1 MGVLV
6 QKKVL
11 FFDIDNTI
19 LTRQNEIPESTFRA
33 FEKLHEK
40 GHLLFLNT
48 GRSRAYV
55 QDPVL
60 LSLGF
65 DGFVTGC
72 GTMIEY
78 REQII
83 KDSQLTIELVE
94 HTVNTVRK
102 YGIRPI
108 LEGKESLYF
117 DESEFGEDP
126 YGMKL
131 KRELGERRLTI
142 EQEWGRWNVYKFACD
157 TTGADRDS
165 CFKELEEH
173 YDFMIHN
180 ERVVEIVPKGCH
192 KGVGI
197 LDICKYLDVD
207 VKDTYAFGDSANDI
221 GMLDTAGTA
230 VVMGNGSEEA
240 KAHADYVTTDLLDD
254 GIWNACKH
262 LGLI

>member
-1 MGVLV
+1 M

-19 LTRQNEIPESTFRA
+19 LTRNNEIPESTFRA
-33 FEKLHEK
+33 FEKLHEN
-40 GHLLFLNT
+40 GHLVFINT

-55 QDPVL
+55 QDSKL

-65 DGFVTGC
+65 DGFITGC

-78 REQII
+78 QGETI
-83 KDSQLTIELVE
+83 KDSRLDIDLVE
-94 HTVNTVRK
+94 HTVNTLRK
-102 YGIRPI
+102 YKIRPI
-108 LEGKESLYF
+108 LEGKDYLYF
-117 DESEFGEDP
+117 DESEFGTDP

-142 EQEWGRWNVYKFACD
+142 EGEWRKWEIYKYACD
-157 TTGADRDS
+157 TTGADREQ
-165 CFKELEEH
+165 CFEELKEH

-197 LDICKYLDVD
+197 LDVCRYLGVD

-221 GMLDTAGTA
+221 GMLETAGCA
-230 VVMGNGSEEA
+230 VVMGNGSEAA
-240 KAHADYVTTDLLDD
+240 KAHADYVTTDLLED

>member
-1 MGVLV
+1 M

-19 LTRQNEIPESTFRA
+19 LTRNNEIPESTFRA
-33 FEKLHEK
+33 FEKLHEN
-40 GHLLFLNT
+40 GHLVFVNT

-55 QDPVL
+55 QDPYL

-65 DGFVTGC
+65 DGFITGC

-78 REQII
+78 HGEII
-83 KDSQLTIELVE
+83 KDSRLDIDLVE
-94 HTVNTVRK
+94 YTVNTLRK
-102 YGIRPI
+102 YKIRPI
-108 LEGKESLYF
+108 LEGKEYLYF
-117 DESEFGEDP
+117 DESEFGQDP

-142 EQEWGRWNVYKFACD
+142 EHEWRKWEIYKYACD
-157 TTGADRDS
+157 TTGADRDP
-165 CFKELEEH
+165 CFKELEAH

-197 LDICKYLDVD
+197 LEVCEYLGID

-221 GMLDTAGTA
+221 GMLETAGTA
-230 VVMGNGSEEA
+230 VVMGNGSEAA

-262 LGLI
+262 LKLI

>member
-1 MGVLV
+1 M

-19 LTRQNEIPESTFRA
+19 LSRQNEIPESTFRA
-33 FEKLHEK
+33 FEKLHEN
-40 GHLLFLNT
+40 GHLVFINT

-55 QDPVL
+55 QDPTL

-65 DGFVTGC
+65 DGFITGC

-78 REQII
+78 QGKII
-83 KDSQLTIELVE
+83 KDVILDVDLVE
-94 HTVNTVRK
+94 HTVNTFRR

-108 LEGKESLYF
+108 LEGKDYLYF
-117 DESEFGEDP
+117 DESEFGTDP

-142 EQEWGRWNVYKFACD
+142 EHEWRKWNVYKYACD
-157 TTGADRDS
+157 TTGTDREL
-165 CFKELEEH
+165 CFKELEQY

-180 ERVVEIVPKGCH
+180 ERVVEVVPKGCH
-192 KGVGI
+192 KGTGI
-197 LDICKYLDVD
+197 LETCRYLEVD
-207 VKDTYAFGDSANDI
+207 VRDTYAFGDSANDI
-221 GMLDTAGTA
+221 GMLETAGTA
-230 VVMGNGSEEA
+230 VVMGNGSEAA
-240 KAHADYVTTDLLDD
+240 KKHADYVTTELLKD

-262 LGLI
+262 FQLI

>member
-1 MGVLV
+1 M
-6 QKKVL
+6 QKKIL

-19 LTRQNEIPESTFRA
+19 LSRQNEIPKSTFRA
-33 FEKLHEK
+33 FEKLHEN
-40 GHLLFLNT
+40 GHLVFINT

-65 DGFVTGC
+65 DGFITGC

-78 REQII
+78 QGKII
-83 KDSQLTIELVE
+83 KDSRLDINLVE
-94 HTVNTVRK
+94 HTVNTLRK
-102 YGIRPI
+102 YKIRPI
-108 LEGKESLYF
+108 LEGKDYLYF
-117 DESEFGEDP
+117 DESEFGQDS

-142 EQEWGRWNVYKFACD
+142 EHEWRKWEIYKYACD
-157 TTGADRDS
+157 TTGADRES
-165 CFKELEEH
+165 CFKELEAH

-192 KGVGI
+192 KGKGI
-197 LDICKYLDVD
+197 LEICEYLGVDIE
-207 VKDTYAFGDSANDI
+207 DTYAFGDSANDI

-230 VVMGNGSEEA
+230 VVMGNGSDMA
-240 KAHADYVTTDLLDD
+240 KKHADYVTTDLLDD
-254 GIWNACKH
+254 GIWNACKY
-262 LGLI
+262 LKLI

>member
-1 MGVLV
+1 M

-19 LTRQNEIPESTFRA
+19 LTRNNEIPESTFRA
-33 FEKLHEK
+33 FEKLHEN
-40 GHLLFLNT
+40 GHLVFINT

-55 QDPVL
+55 QDPKL

-65 DGFVTGC
+65 DGFITGC

-78 REQII
+78 DGEII
-83 KDSQLTIELVE
+83 KDSRLDIDLVE
-94 HTVNTVRK
+94 HTVNTLRK
-102 YGIRPI
+102 YRIRPI
-108 LEGKESLYF
+108 LEGKEYLYF
-117 DESEFGEDP
+117 DESEFGSDP

-142 EQEWGRWNVYKFACD
+142 ENEWRKWEIYKYACD
-157 TTGADRDS
+157 TTGSARDS
-165 CFKELEEH
+165 CFEELKEY

-197 LDICKYLDVD
+197 LDVCSYLGID
-207 VKDTYAFGDSANDI
+207 VKDTIAFGDSANDI
-221 GMLDTAGTA
+221 GMLETAGYA
-230 VVMGNGSEEA
+230 VVVGNGSEAA
-240 KAHADYVTTDLLDD
+240 KAYADYVTTDLLDD
-254 GIWNACKH
+254 GIWNACKY
-262 LGLI
+262 LKLI

>member
-1 MGVLV
+1 M

-19 LTRQNEIPESTFRA
+19 LTRSNEIPESTFRA
-33 FEKLHEK
+33 FEKLHEN
-40 GHLLFLNT
+40 GHLVFINT
-48 GRSRAYV
+48 GRSKAYV
-55 QDPVL
+55 KDEAL
-60 LSLGF
+60 LSLRF

-78 REQII
+78 RGELI
-83 KDSQLTIELVE
+83 KDSRLDIDLVE
-94 HTVNTVRK
+94 YTVNTLRK
-102 YGIRPI
+102 YKIRPI
-108 LEGKESLYF
+108 LEGKEYLYF
-117 DESEFGEDP
+117 DESEFGTDP

-131 KRELGERRLTI
+131 KRELGDRRLTI
-142 EQEWGRWNVYKFACD
+142 ENEWRKWEIYKYACD

-165 CFKELEEH
+165 CFQELEDY

-192 KGVGI
+192 KGTGI
-197 LDICKYLDVD
+197 LEVCEFLGVN
-207 VKDTYAFGDSANDI
+207 VENTYAFGDSANDI

-240 KAHADYVTTDLLDD
+240 KKHADYVTTDLLDD
-254 GIWNACKH
+254 GIWNACKY
-262 LGLI
+262 LKLI

>member
-1 MGVLV
+1 M
-6 QKKVL
+6 QRKVL

-19 LTRQNEIPESTFRA
+19 LTRKNEIPESTFRA
-33 FEKLHEK
+33 FERLHEN
-40 GHLLFLNT
+40 GHLVFINT

-55 QDPVL
+55 QDPTL

-78 REQII
+78 QGELI
-83 KDSQLTIELVE
+83 KDSRLDIDLVE
-94 HTVNTVRK
+94 QTVNILRK
-102 YGIRPI
+102 YKIRPI
-108 LEGKESLYF
+108 LEGKEYLYF
-117 DESEFGEDP
+117 DEAEFGEDP

-142 EQEWGRWNVYKFACD
+142 EGEWRKWEIYKYACD
-157 TTGADRDS
+157 TTGADREP
-165 CFKELEEH
+165 CFKELEEY

-192 KGVGI
+192 KGTGI
-197 LDICKYLDVD
+197 LEVCAYLGIDI
-207 VKDTYAFGDSANDI
+207 KDTIAFGDSANDI
-221 GMLDTAGTA
+221 GMLKTAGTA
-230 VVMGNGSEEA
+230 VVVGNGSDAA

-254 GIWNACKH
+254 GIWNACKY
-262 LGLI
+262 LKLI

>member
-1 MGVLV
+1 M

-19 LTRQNEIPESTFRA
+19 LSRQNEIPESTFRA
-33 FEKLHEK
+33 FEKLHEN
-40 GHLLFLNT
+40 GHLVFINT

-65 DGFVTGC
+65 DGFITGC

-78 REQII
+78 QGEII
-83 KDSQLTIELVE
+83 KDSRLDINLVE
-94 HTVNTVRK
+94 HTVNTLRK
-102 YGIRPI
+102 YKIRPI
-108 LEGKESLYF
+108 LEGKDYLYF
-117 DESEFGEDP
+117 DESEFGQDP

-142 EQEWGRWNVYKFACD
+142 EHEWRKWEIYKYACD
-157 TTGADRDS
+157 TTGADREH
-165 CFKELEEH
+165 CFKELEAH

-192 KGVGI
+192 KGNGI
-197 LDICKYLDVD
+197 LEICEYLGVDIE
-207 VKDTYAFGDSANDI
+207 DTYAFGDSANDI
-221 GMLDTAGTA
+221 GMLKTAGTA
-230 VVMGNGSEEA
+230 VVMGNGSDMA
-240 KAHADYVTTDLLDD
+240 KEHADYVTTDLLDD
-254 GIWNACKH
+254 GIWNACKY
-262 LGLI
+262 LKLI

>member
-1 MGVLV
+1 M

-19 LTRQNEIPESTFRA
+19 VTRSNEIPESTFRA
-33 FEKLHEK
+33 FEKLRK
-40 GHLLFLNT
+40 NGHLIFVNT

-78 REQII
+78 QGEII
-83 KDSQLTIELVE
+83 KDSRIDIDLAEY
-94 HTVNTVRK
+94 TVNTLRK
-102 YGIRPI
+102 YRIRPI
-108 LEGKESLYF
+108 LEGKEYLYF
-117 DESEFGEDP
+117 DESEFGKDP

-131 KRELGERRLTI
+131 KRELGDRRLTI
-142 EQEWGRWNVYKFACD
+142 ENEWRKWEIYKYACD
-157 TTGADRDS
+157 TTGADRDT
-165 CFKELEEH
+165 CFRELEMY

-197 LDICKYLDVD
+197 QDVCNHLGISL
-207 VKDTYAFGDSANDI
+207 KDTYAFGDSANDI
-221 GMLDTAGTA
+221 GMLKVAGCA

-240 KAHADYVTTDLLDD
+240 KSYADYVTTDLLDD
-254 GIWNACKH
+254 GIWNACKY

>member
-1 MGVLV
+1 M

-19 LTRQNEIPESTFRA
+19 LTRNNEIPESTFRA
-33 FEKLHEK
+33 FEKLHEN
-40 GHLLFLNT
+40 GHLVFINT

-55 QDPVL
+55 QDPTL

-65 DGFVTGC
+65 DGFITGC

-78 REQII
+78 KGEII
-83 KDSQLTIELVE
+83 KDNRLDIDLVE
-94 HTVNTVRK
+94 QTVNTLRK
-102 YGIRPI
+102 YKIRPI
-108 LEGKESLYF
+108 LEGKEYLYF
-117 DESEFGEDP
+117 DESEFGSDP

-131 KRELGERRLTI
+131 KRELGKRRLTI
-142 EQEWGRWNVYKFACD
+142 ENEWRKWEIYKYACD
-157 TTGADRDS
+157 TTGADREP
-165 CFKELEEH
+165 CFKELEEY

-197 LDICKYLDVD
+197 LDVCNYLGID
-207 VKDTYAFGDSANDI
+207 VKDTIAFGDSANDI
-221 GMLDTAGTA
+221 GMLETAGYA
-230 VVMGNGSEEA
+230 VVVGNGSDVA

-254 GIWNACKH
+254 GIYNACRYLK
-262 LGLI
+262 LI

>member
-1 MGVLV
+1 M

-19 LTRQNEIPESTFRA
+19 LTRTNEIPESTFRA
-33 FEKLHEK
+33 FERLHEK
-40 GHLLFLNT
+40 GHLVFINT

-55 QDPVL
+55 QNPML

-65 DGFVTGC
+65 DGFITGC

-78 REQII
+78 QGEII
-83 KDSQLTIELVE
+83 KDSKLDVDLVE
-94 HTVNTVRK
+94 HTVNTLRK
-102 YGIRPI
+102 YKIRPI
-108 LEGKESLYF
+108 LEGKEYLYF
-117 DESEFGEDP
+117 DESEFGTDP

-142 EQEWGRWNVYKFACD
+142 EDEWRRWEINKYACD
-157 TTGADRDS
+157 TTGADRET
-165 CFKELEEH
+165 CFKELEAY

-192 KGVGI
+192 KGTGI
-197 LDICKYLDVD
+197 LDVCNYLGID
-207 VKDTYAFGDSANDI
+207 VKDTIAFGDSANDI
-221 GMLDTAGTA
+221 GMLETAGLA
-230 VVMGNGSEEA
+230 VVVGNGSEAA
-240 KAHADYVTTDLLDD
+240 KAHADYVTTAIGDD
-254 GIWNACKH
+254 GIFNACKY